1 MMADS
6 IPLPVAVLDWR
17 HGTVGPLAPCV
28 LCGRPALCRSPVK
41 DQPCHKQCA
50 ERWIIE
56 HARDAA
62 ELTRLV
68 RAHTPRLTVNRQE
81 RGRS

>member
-1 MMADS
+1 MADS
-6 IPLPVAVLDWR
+6 IPLPPVVLDWR

-28 LCGRPALCRSPVK
+28 LCGSPALCRSPARN
-41 DQPCHKQCA
+41 QPCHKQCA
-50 ERWIIE
+50 ESWITA

-62 ELTRLV
+62 ELARLV
-68 RAHTPRLTVNRQE
+68 RAHTPQLTVKRQE